1 MHCCSGVRSAPL
13 GLSRMLVIERGE
25 VKADSMRPFDDGW
38 AYNGLFS
45 DLVALEQFRRDLK
58 DRAFRGNR

>member
-25 VKADSMRPFDDGW
+25 VKVHRMRPSDDED
-38 AYNGLFS
+38 AYNSLFS
-45 DLVALEQFRRDLK
+45 DLVALERARRDLN